1 MLSADQKQM
10 LERACH
16 YGVRDENM
24 MAAFESPKG
33 RLWTGK
39 QVFSQTFSPRLDL
52 SKTADFPASKI
63 EVSFDRGHAWPEWVK
78 AIMHPS
84 ESVIVIQDGHFCAGR
99 LCSKTVGKTAHS
111 IVDIMVRDVSRRAV
125 TKFLSDSQR
134 MLENYL
140 MIRGFS
146 VGVDDCYLSDRAQRA
161 IEQILSTIDN
171 LPRPKPIGNGYE
183 LSDEFAR
190 REYALR
196 VATQKI
202 IDLAN
207 SVMLDDLMQTKRAK
221 ENAFLAMIASGAKG
235 KIMNLQSIL
244 TCVGQV
250 VVNGARVHRS
260 IAQGRAF
267 YLEKKDTLARHA
279 GFLKSTYSR
288 GISAQEIIGSFFAG
302 RESVVDTG
310 INTSRTGYAY
320 RRIIKGIEN

>member
-1 MLSADQKQM
+1 M
-10 LERACH
+10 
-16 YGVRDENM
+16 
-24 MAAFESPKG
+24 
-33 RLWTGK
+33 
-39 QVFSQTFSPRLDL
+39 
-52 SKTADFPASKI
+52 
-63 EVSFDRGHAWPEWVK
+63 
-78 AIMHPS
+78 
-84 ESVIVIQDGHFCAGR
+84 
-99 LCSKTVGKTAHS
+99 GKTAHS

-146 VGVDDCYLSDRAQRA
+146 VGVDDCYLSERAQKA

-183 LSDEFAR
+183 LTDEFAR

-235 KIMNLQSIL
+235 KIMNL
-244 TCVGQV
+244 
-250 VVNGARVHRS
+250 
-260 IAQGRAF
+260 
-267 YLEKKDTLARHA
+267 
-279 GFLKSTYSR
+279 
-288 GISAQEIIGSFFAG
+288 
-302 RESVVDTG
+302 
-310 INTSRTGYAY
+310 
-320 RRIIKGIEN
+320 